1 MKKIQKIIE
10 LVNGEPTPFDVLSYE
25 REWTQ
30 EELNALSTLEA
41 FKNVKELALQFNRT
55 EAAVLAK
62 YFEIR
67 NGLDEQILLDVLFAP
82 AGMTAIEFMGNPYTM
97 DDVIPNVTYINAKV
111 GDIVKVNV
119 RAMITFPSQ
128 VSFMGF
134 SVTPSGMSGADAP
147 ISGPMVSF
155 HKTDQE
161 RFGSV
166 TAEVK
171 NTGVFALGTE
181 ITGIKRSVL
190 FIVEE

>member
-10 LVNGEPTPFDVLSYE
+10 LTNGEPTPFDVLSYE

-55 EAAVLAK
+55 EAAVIAK

-67 NGLDEQILLDVLFAP
+67 NGLDEQILLDVMFAP
-82 AGMTAIEFMGNPYTM
+82 DDKDWVEFSEESYEM
-97 DDVIPNVTYINAKV
+97 DDLIQNVTYINAKV

-119 RAMITFPSQ
+119 RTLIPFSPQTPFK
-128 VSFMGF
+128 GF
-134 SVTPSGMSGADAP
+134 YEVPTESAP
-147 ISGPMVSF
+147 INNSISNA
-155 HKTDQE
+155 HNTDAD
-161 RFGSV
+161 RWASI
-166 TAEVK
+166 TAQIT

-181 ITGIKRSVL
+181 ITGIRRSVL